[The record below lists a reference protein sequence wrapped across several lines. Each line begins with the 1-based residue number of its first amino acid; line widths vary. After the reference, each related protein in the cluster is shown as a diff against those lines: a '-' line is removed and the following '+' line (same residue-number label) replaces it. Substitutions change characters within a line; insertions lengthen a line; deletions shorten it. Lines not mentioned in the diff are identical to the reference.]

1 MTTTTAPQVSGR
13 AATMTVL
20 AMGLGYSITAGD
32 PTILSANI
40 SEVRAGL
47 HFLPSTASFV
57 ASLATLTL
65 AAAVLGAG
73 ALGDLYGMKR
83 MFVVGL
89 LGTIVFGV
97 LAAAAPNVIVLMIA
111 RAGVGISFAFLLGLS
126 LAIINAVF
134 PPGRRAAAIA
144 LYLGAGYAM
153 TTFQP
158 AIGSLLFQHFGWRTI
173 FLVAP
178 VAAVLTLVITLRYVP
193 ETPRGGRRLD
203 VVGLALV
210 AVALLALIYGI
221 SRLQG
226 GFTLGALVPIAV
238 GLVAAAGF
246 VAWELHTSAP
256 ALDMRIFRS
265 SRFDAA
271 VGAGATFNF
280 LQGGSTI
287 MFAYYLVT
295 IRGESPAVLGYLLI
309 PATILAAAAATG
321 AGRAAARFSDRAV
334 LVTGLAVLLAGLL
347 VLFGLSERSSIFVL
361 FVAVALNAIGG
372 AVVQTPQSTIMM
384 GSAPADLGGAVSAV
398 KSAVGQASYS
408 LGPALFALVGTTL
421 FIQDGKKK
429 LTGSGITEEQAR
441 DALAVA
447 HGSTSASASGGVLD
461 PERARWVVETATGS
475 MVHAIHT
482 LSLIMAVVPVAAIV
496 AALVLLRPKD
506 GSSST

>member
-20 AMGLGYSITAGD
+20 AMDLGYSITAGD

-111 RAGVGISFAFLLGLS
+111 RAGVGIAFAFLLGLS

-158 AIGSLLFQHFGWRTI
+158 AIGSLLFQHFGWRPI

-226 GFTLGALVPIAV
+226 GFKVGALVPIAV

-280 LQGGSTI
+280 LQGG
-287 MFAYYLVT
+287 
-295 IRGESPAVLGYLLI
+295 
-309 PATILAAAAATG
+309 
-321 AGRAAARFSDRAV
+321 
-334 LVTGLAVLLAGLL
+334 
-347 VLFGLSERSSIFVL
+347 
-361 FVAVALNAIGG
+361 
-372 AVVQTPQSTIMM
+372 STIMM